1 MVLRRVLLICALC
14 TIAFGAFGQQSD
26 WKTVVNVG
34 WSPENAP
41 MASISH
47 GKWVDNHF
55 FLGMGVSF
63 GEAGS
68 EYFIPATFVQG
79 RVNIGKGEFVPFVDS
94 KMGFYCSNI
103 TNLSGIDGLY
113 WQPTIGVAWKGFA
126 FGVTGAFLQ
135 SSRSQISSNYVDI
148 YQKSHGSIGVVVEYA
163 F

>member
-1 MVLRRVLLICALC
+1 MKRVFLVLVILFTMV
-14 TIAFGAFGQQSD
+14 FGASAQQTD
-26 WKTVVNVG
+26 WETIVNVG

-79 RVNIGKGEFVPFVDS
+79 RVNIGEGEFVPFVDS

>member
-1 MVLRRVLLICALC
+1 MKKSLLILGILL
-14 TIAFGAFGQQSD
+14 TFGLGAFAQQSD
-26 WKTVVNVG
+26 WKTIVNVG

-41 MASISH
+41 MAAVSH
-47 GKWVDNHF
+47 GKWFDNHF

-63 GEAGS
+63 GDAGS
-68 EYFIPATFVQG
+68 EYFIPAAFVQG
-79 RVNIGKGEFVPFVDS
+79 RVKIGNGKIAPFVDN

-135 SSRSQISSNYVDI
+135 GSRSQISGNYVDI
-148 YQKSHGSIGVVVEYA
+148 YQMSHGSIGVVVEYS